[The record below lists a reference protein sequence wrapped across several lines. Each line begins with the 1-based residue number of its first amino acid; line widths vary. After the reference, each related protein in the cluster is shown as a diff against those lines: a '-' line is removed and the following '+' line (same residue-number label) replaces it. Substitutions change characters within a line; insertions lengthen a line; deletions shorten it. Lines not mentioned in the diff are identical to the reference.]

1 VGTGGDGQDGKAIQQ
16 PGSEGGNLELG
27 LCGTSSCILTVI
39 LTQAQL
45 QAAGLADDRTA
56 RGPSERSFR

>member
-1 VGTGGDGQDGKAIQQ
+1 MGTGGDGQDGKAIQQ
-16 PGSEGGNLELG
+16 PGSEGGDLELG

-45 QAAGLADDRTA
+45 QAAGLAMR
-56 RGPSERSFR
+56 

>member
-1 VGTGGDGQDGKAIQQ
+1 MGYWCDSQAGKAIPP

-45 QAAGLADDRTA
+45 HAAGLAMR
-56 RGPSERSFR
+56 